1 MKDSAQL
8 DAAKAS
14 LQWPWQPWKWNDVL
28 VYSRA
33 HLMVMVSEANH
44 VSGTPMTLWEERWFA
59 SLTVTIRSSRLDQKR
74 TRLKSIYQN
83 MATDTCSWES
93 LSRVVH

>member
-44 VSGTPMTLWEERWFA
+44 LSSAPMTFREEKA
-59 SLTVTIRSSRLDQKR
+59 CRSYVRFLAPLGM
-74 TRLKSIYQN
+74 TP
-83 MATDTCSWES
+83 E
-93 LSRVVH
+93 